1 MVNGGSANI
10 SGKLTG
16 TVHNMSATCQGSLY
30 VNENTAT
37 RTGNYFAAGGSM
49 YTSNANY
56 NKIAQEVT
64 DLSQEETLLKK
75 LEKATRVTPEKAYE
89 RYQLI
94 KQGKESQLYSQAT
107 LREIKRKHPNDWK
120 AIVAMKEWGLPGGGG
135 IETVVAGVALGYGAD
150 CLFNRH
156 HHHADVR
163 ATIGFDHCGDVAG
176 RFNNKSVAYQLRQQ
190 RRMQDNHG
198 RCRRAL
204 APIQ

>member
-1 MVNGGSANI
+1 MSGIINI

-120 AIVAMKEWGLPGGGG
+120 AIMAMNEWGLPGGGHSFEKR
-135 IETVVAGVALGYGAD
+135 I
-150 CLFNRH
+150 
-156 HHHADVR
+156 
-163 ATIGFDHCGDVAG
+163 
-176 RFNNKSVAYQLRQQ
+176 
-190 RRMQDNHG
+190 
-198 RCRRAL
+198 
-204 APIQ
+204 